1 MKEAKIIMNGIMRDL
16 KNVLKKENLN
26 KNSFDAIYF
35 LISKNNIEFSLEF
48 SDIDGKDIENISIV
62 KNLMIKNSYLIAD
75 KFYNHLLKF
84 EVIKKI
90 ILKEP
95 SLLSKLK
102 QSLSKYIK
110 EFFSLNYD
118 EDYFFSRL
126 QIGFAHF
133 NNGISLDIYIK
144 SYAYLL
150 SLFMEIIKKE
160 MPELRIDDDT
170 LLNVIDSIQKIMT
183 IDVTLAIAAYNEKAM
198 NERIILEKLATTDN
212 LTKAFN
218 RNKYDEIINREYTA
232 AFRYDYPVSLT
243 IIDIDY
249 LKNINDTYGHSAGD
263 IVLKESSALIK
274 NNIRASDYLIRW
286 GGDEFLVIA
295 PHTSKIN
302 AERMSEKIRI
312 AIESHM
318 FIHNIKL
325 TVSIGVTQALER
337 ETPEDTIKRA
347 DEALYK
353 SKLLGR
359 NKICAA

>member
-1 MKEAKIIMNGIMRDL
+1 MNGIMRDL

-160 MPELRIDDDT
+160 MPELRIDAIFSKFFNFNK
-170 LLNVIDSIQKIMT
+170 LLRKF
-183 IDVTLAIAAYNEKAM
+183 
-198 NERIILEKLATTDN
+198 N
-212 LTKAFN
+212 L
-218 RNKYDEIINREYTA
+218 
-232 AFRYDYPVSLT
+232 
-243 IIDIDY
+243 
-249 LKNINDTYGHSAGD
+249 
-263 IVLKESSALIK
+263 SALK
-274 NNIRASDYLIRW
+274 FRQTKRRD
-286 GGDEFLVIA
+286 DF
-295 PHTSKIN
+295 
-302 AERMSEKIRI
+302 
-312 AIESHM
+312 M
-318 FIHNIKL
+318 FPATL
-325 TVSIGVTQALER
+325 
-337 ETPEDTIKRA
+337 
-347 DEALYK
+347 
-353 SKLLGR
+353 R
-359 NKICAA
+359 NYVM